1 MPIGGAGSLLG
12 KMGGAG
18 GGLLPPVLS
27 SVTPALGDTA
37 GGEALACGGSNFDN
51 GASVY
56 IDGNLATNIVWVNA
70 TSITCNAPPGTVGA
84 KNITVENLDLQ
95 TSTLVGG
102 YEYWTPAQVTGIV
115 AYGDSGKNVT
125 LSVTIG
131 EEDHLTDWGDAS
143 GNGNDLTQAT
153 SANQP
158 IQVLNAFGT
167 IPSVQFTPA
176 QWMALAAKL
185 VQNSGLAWMYVFK
198 TTSTD
203 NTEDYAG
210 DAPITVIGDS
220 GGSINNTAGLSNGTA
235 RYMVYV
241 GAWQT
246 VDGVGAALN
255 DGNPHQV
262 LVQHETGTALTIR
275 VDGVL
280 ETATTQPYN
289 VASNGYEN
297 IGSGYLHQDGFDG
310 ELGAY
315 VVVNGTLGTGD
326 RAKLEQWAK
335 GRFGTP

>member
-1 MPIGGAGSLLG
+1 MPIGGACSLLG

-18 GGLLPPVLS
+18 GVLPPVLLT
-27 SVTPALGDTA
+27 VTPALGDTA
-37 GGEALACGGSNFDN
+37 GGEALTCLGSNFDN

-56 IDGNLATNIVWVNA
+56 IDGNLANNIVWVDAN
-70 TSITCNAPPGTVGA
+70 TITCNAPAGTVGA
-84 KNITVENLDLQ
+84 KDITVENLDLQ

-115 AYGDSGKNVT
+115 AYGDSAKNVT

-143 GNGNDLTQAT
+143 GNGNDLTQAA

-167 IPSVQFTPA
+167 IPSVKFTPA
-176 QWMALAAKL
+176 QWMELAAKL
-185 VQNSGLAWMYVFK
+185 VQANGLAWMFVFK
-198 TTSTD
+198 TMSTGNTS
-203 NTEDYAG
+203 DYVG
-210 DAPITVIGDS
+210 DPPITAFGDS
-220 GGSINNTAGLSNGTA
+220 GGGINNTAGLSNGTA
-235 RYMVYV
+235 RYMVYT

-246 VDGVGAALN
+246 VDGTSATLN

-262 LVQHETGTALTIR
+262 LVQHETDTTLTIR

-280 ETATTQPYN
+280 ETTTTQPYN
-289 VASNGYEN
+289 VAANGYEN

-315 VVVNGTLGTGD
+315 VVVDGALLGGD
-326 RAKLEQWAK
+326 RVKLEQWAK

>member
-1 MPIGGAGSLLG
+1 MPIGGAWSLVG
-12 KMGGAG
+12 KMGGG
-18 GGLLPPVLS
+18 GGTPGPVLS

-51 GASVY
+51 GAQVY

-70 TSITCNAPPGTVGA
+70 GSITCNAPPGTVGA

-102 YEYWTPAQVTGIV
+102 YEYWTPAQITGIT

-158 IQVLNAFGT
+158 IQILNAFGT

-176 QWMALAAKL
+176 QWMALGAKI
-185 VQNSGLAWMYVFK
+185 VQATGLAWMFVFK

-203 NTEDYAG
+203 NTEDYPG
-210 DAPITVIGDS
+210 DAPITVFGDS
-220 GGSINNTAGLSNGTA
+220 GGTINNTAGLSNGTA
-235 RYMVYV
+235 RYMVYT
-241 GAWQT
+241 GAWMT
-246 VDGVGAALN
+246 HDGTSAALN
-255 DGNPHQV
+255 DGAPHQA
-262 LVQHETGTALTIR
+262 LIQHELGGALTIR
-275 VDGVL
+275 VDGAL
-280 ETATTQPYN
+280 ETASSEVYN
-289 VASNGYEN
+289 VAANGYEN

-315 VVVNGTLGTGD
+315 VAVTGTLSVGD